1 MSLRERKEWWGGG
14 GGSGSAECLL
24 PSLLGQES
32 QVPAGAHT
40 PGTFKRDRVK
50 RGRGGL
56 SERRGFAGLPYFKSH
71 WKLLGSEGWGTRV
84 VLGVFGQNCSQLEK
98 PPIPLLSKLL
108 FHPLSPRPLGEG
120 QQRYYPLS
128 SPT

>member
-50 RGRGGL
+50 RGRGGGSL
-56 SERRGFAGLPYFKSH
+56 RGGDSQACLTLKVIGNC
-71 WKLLGSEGWGTRV
+71 WVGRLGD
-84 VLGVFGQNCSQLEK
+84 
-98 PPIPLLSKLL
+98 
-108 FHPLSPRPLGEG
+108 
-120 QQRYYPLS
+120 
-128 SPT
+128 

>member
-50 RGRGGL
+50 RGRGGAL
-56 SERRGFAGLPYFKSH
+56 
-71 WKLLGSEGWGTRV
+71 
-84 VLGVFGQNCSQLEK
+84 
-98 PPIPLLSKLL
+98 
-108 FHPLSPRPLGEG
+108 
-120 QQRYYPLS
+120 
-128 SPT
+128 